1 MTPPAGTVAAP
12 ARPLVE
18 RQRRPLAPARPRRV
32 SGPARAPA
40 QSRRARARERDR
52 SAAGVAAAIVQGAVA
67 VYEHRLLDRV
77 LRGRLWIGLVTFA
90 LLGIVS
96 LQLALLQMNGSIGR
110 ELQRKAKL
118 LRENAALNIENS
130 ALASEEH
137 VIAAAVRAGMVPVS
151 IKSLRFL
158 DAHAGGTAGAVTA
171 LRTPVQ
177 SPSSEA
183 TSAAAAGG
191 EGSRTSESAAGGAS
205 SSSSSTSSEASGSS
219 EGSQAASSSSQGSE
233 AGAAESSASASSESS
248 TPAASEA
255 GGSSAGGG

>member
-12 ARPLVE
+12 TRPLVE
-18 RQRRPLAPARPRRV
+18 RSRRPLAPARPRRV
-32 SGPARAPA
+32 SGPVRAPA
-40 QSRRARARERDR
+40 PSRGARAGERERR
-52 SAAGVAAAIVQGAVA
+52 AAGVAGALAHAAMGL
-67 VYEHRLLDRV
+67 YEHPLLDRV

-110 ELQRKAKL
+110 ELQRRAKL

-158 DAHAGGTAGAVTA
+158 DARGAGTARAVTA

-177 SPSSEA
+177 APSGES
-183 TSAAAAGG
+183 TSAAAGGG
-191 EGSRTSESAAGGAS
+191 EGSSTGESAAGSAS
-205 SSSSSTSSEASGSS
+205 SSSSPSSSESSASS
-219 EGSQAASSSSQGSE
+219 EGSQAATE
-233 AGAAESSASASSESS
+233 ASGAAAGESS
-248 TPAASEA
+248 TPAGSEA